1 VDPLVSQYI
10 GRTPTQEVGFVMST
24 NDSFELCGLRSDQEL
39 DHRQREVLSALSE
52 EQKATYSFQGLRRK
66 LGLHQE
72 MLSRT
77 LDRLEEQD
85 LVERTE
91 DGYRISF
98 DRRASRLGNAGSSS
112 IETRVVTAYLPHQVD
127 QSLILRS
134 LKGRW
139 FSEFRWLGY
148 SVTPS
153 GLTMSWISDD
163 GRVQLRAKLLDNT
176 LMIDAIYGSAAE
188 KDRAMNS
195 AFELFDL
202 FTDRTS
208 AMSQVAS

>member
-1 VDPLVSQYI
+1 
-10 GRTPTQEVGFVMST
+10 MSAD
-24 NDSFELCGLRSDQEL
+24 DSFQLCGLRSDLEL
-39 DHRQREVLSALSE
+39 DYRQREVLSALSE

-91 DGYRISF
+91 DGYRIIIGNGG
-98 DRRASRLGNAGSSS
+98 SRLGHTGSAAV
-112 IETRVVTAYLPHQVD
+112 ETRAITAYLPHEVD
-127 QSLILRS
+127 SSFVLRS

-139 FSEFRWLGY
+139 FGEFRWLGY
-148 SVTPS
+148 SSTPS
-153 GLTMSWISDD
+153 AMTMSWISDD
-163 GRVQLRAKLLDNT
+163 GRVELRAKLLRNT
-176 LMIDAIYGSAAE
+176 LTIDAVCGSAVE
-188 KDRAMNS
+188 KERAIRS

-202 FTDRTS
+202 FADKTS
-208 AMSQVAS
+208 MIPQVAS

>member
-1 VDPLVSQYI
+1 
-10 GRTPTQEVGFVMST
+10 MSSS
-24 NDSFELCGLRSDQEL
+24 DYFQLCGLRSDEEL
-39 DHRQREVLSALSE
+39 DFRQREVLSALSE
-52 EQKATYSFQGLRRK
+52 EEKATYSFQGLRRK

-77 LDRLEEQD
+77 LDRLEEQN

-91 DGYRISF
+91 DGYRISL
-98 DRRASRLGNAGSSS
+98 DRHASRTGVAGSAL
-112 IETRVVTAYLPHQVD
+112 IETRVVTAHLPNEVNPN
-127 QSLILRS
+127 LVLGS

-148 SVTPS
+148 SANTS
-153 GLTMSWISDD
+153 SLTMSWISGD
-163 GRVQLRAKLLDNT
+163 GRVQLRAKLLKNT
-176 LMIDAIYGSAAE
+176 LMIDALCCSVIE
-188 KDRAMNS
+188 KDRAMRS
-195 AFELFDL
+195 AFDLFDL